1 MMNNSFDFNSLIR
14 AEVQRQVENRISELK
29 PQIIIK
35 EKEVIKE
42 NLESQLKLYTVK
54 DLAEMWHLS
63 EATIRKLI
71 AKGYLRAIKFSAQG
85 LKISPMEV
93 ARFIKEYEGKDFEKL
108 LKDC

>member
-1 MMNNSFDFNSLIR
+1 MLNNFNLDTYIQ
-14 AEVQRQVENRISELK
+14 AEIQRQVEKQISELQ
-29 PQIIIK
+29 P
-35 EKEVIKE
+35 KEVIKE
-42 NLESQLKLYTVK
+42 REIIKENLEDQLKLYSVK
-54 DLAEMWHLS
+54 DLSKMWHLS
-63 EATIRKLI
+63 ETTIRKLI

>member
-1 MMNNSFDFNSLIR
+1 MLNNFNLDTYIQSEI
-14 AEVQRQVENRISELK
+14 QRQVEKQISELQ
-29 PQIIIK
+29 P
-35 EKEVIKE
+35 KEVIKE
-42 NLESQLKLYTVK
+42 REIIKENLEDQLKLYSVK
-54 DLAEMWHLS
+54 DLSKMWHLS
-63 EATIRKLI
+63 ETTIRKLI